1 MDIIIVNALL
11 REALLYALDV
21 CFFMLAL
28 LSAGALLAKNRAMM
42 YWFVILAGIFV
53 VTATVV
59 MAFLTGNVIQLFEGL
74 FLAIVLPISYWKQK
88 RIITAETARQIE
100 KARRIQAKAEA
111 DAEAEKEIKA
121 TNHYDYMPK

>member
-11 REALLYALDV
+11 REALLYALNV

-28 LSAGALLAKNRAMM
+28 LSAGALMAKNRAMM
-42 YWFVILAGIFV
+42 YWFVIMAGIFIV
-53 VTATVV
+53 AATVV
-59 MAFLTGNVIQLFEGL
+59 MAFLTGNVFQLLVG
-74 FLAIVLPISYWKQK
+74 FLLAVVLPISYWKQK
-88 RIITAETARQIE
+88 RIITAETARKIE

-111 DAEAEKEIKA
+111 DAKAEKEIKV